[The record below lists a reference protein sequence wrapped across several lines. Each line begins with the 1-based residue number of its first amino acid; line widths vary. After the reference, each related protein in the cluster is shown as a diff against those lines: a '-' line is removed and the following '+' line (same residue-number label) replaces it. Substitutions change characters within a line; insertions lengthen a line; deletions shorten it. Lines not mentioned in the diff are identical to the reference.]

1 MKMKSYYAATVEA
14 ALKMATQEMGP
25 DALLVNSRRT
35 GADTRHLGEYEV
47 VFAILPEQGRQRRR
61 AGRTRGAVASP
72 RSRDH
77 ARTQS
82 G

>member
-35 GADTRHLGEYEV
+35 GAPEGPAAPPQAGQSRGCGVEESIR
-47 VFAILPEQGRQRRR
+47 AI
-61 AGRTRGAVASP
+61 SI
-72 RSRDH
+72 
-77 ARTQS
+77 
-82 G
+82 